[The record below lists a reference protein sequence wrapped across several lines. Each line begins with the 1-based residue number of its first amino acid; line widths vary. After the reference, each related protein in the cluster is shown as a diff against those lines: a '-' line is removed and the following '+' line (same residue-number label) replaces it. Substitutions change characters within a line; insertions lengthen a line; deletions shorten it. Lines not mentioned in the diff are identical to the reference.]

1 MVSEEEVALRRFC
14 EDSSNSNIRK
24 GTVPLISSWS
34 LGRHGGTLKI
44 VSEASEISSRSNTS
58 LIAHDFTV
66 EGYKNLE
73 LISGTN

>member
-44 VSEASEISSRSNTS
+44 MLEAS
-58 LIAHDFTV
+58 V
-66 EGYKNLE
+66 KNFIKIKHQLDCP
-73 LISGTN
+73 